1 MKRSGKDARSTYL
14 RILGIENPQNHTQVT
29 GTTNSQ
35 SGDRESVGQSSG
47 PEAPSVP
54 ETPINLNPSP
64 SSSPRRLNNLSGV
77 EASFAMEDQFQEGLF
92 HVLKFPS
99 EKDNPS
105 KDKGR

>member
-64 SSSPRRLNNLSGV
+64 SSSPRTHWNLSLA
-77 EASFAMEDQFQEGLF
+77 EAAFVMEDNDEKGLF

-99 EKDNPS
+99 EKGNPS